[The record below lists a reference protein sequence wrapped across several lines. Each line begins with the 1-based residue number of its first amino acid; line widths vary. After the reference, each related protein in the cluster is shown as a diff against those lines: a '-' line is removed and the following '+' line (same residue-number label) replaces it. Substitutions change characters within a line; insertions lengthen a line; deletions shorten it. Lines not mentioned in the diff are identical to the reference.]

1 MNSPLRRISIGRC
14 LVIFAILSF
23 PGSPIPPV
31 PASAAETDKSGDSP
45 APADADDKAAF
56 KKKHAEYLRQ
66 MRERVVAAKIHVA
79 DADAELIA
87 EPLMRFNNR
96 SLRNVDA
103 TLWGWSSGGRLVGV
117 CKLIRM
123 EKFRPDEGPWLFCF
137 TSLSPERVDAEFAVG
152 HTFSA
157 EKPGIELKK
166 IEKGPVPG
174 KSNPERLRQIKELA
188 SRFTATTTDY
198 ANHSEELRLLPRPIY
213 RYQLPERNKP
223 ADGELLDGAIFAMSI
238 EGTAPT
244 ALVLIEL
251 HHRETGI
258 PEWQF
263 AVSHSTWA
271 ALSVKLD
278 GREVWAKPVVVQ
290 PGSYDTWDSFWEQT
304 P

>member
-1 MNSPLRRISIGRC
+1 L
-14 LVIFAILSF
+14 LAAFALFTFSGLGV

-31 PASAAETDKSGDSP
+31 AAAETDRGNDSP
-45 APADADDKAAF
+45 APLDETEEAAL
-56 KKKHAEYLRQ
+56 KKKHAEYLKQ
-66 MRERVVAAKIHVA
+66 MRERIAAATIRVAGAKS
-79 DADAELIA
+79 DAELIA
-87 EPLMRFNNR
+87 EPLMRFNNQ

-103 TLWGWSSGGRLVGV
+103 TLWGWTSGGRVVGV

-123 EKFRPDEGPWLFCF
+123 EKFRPDEGPWLYCF
-137 TSLSPERVDAEFAVG
+137 TSLSPDRVDAEFSVG
-152 HTFSA
+152 HTYSA

-174 KSNPERLRQIKELA
+174 KTNAERLRQIKELS

-213 RYQLPERNKP
+213 RYELPEPNKP
-223 ADGELLDGAIFAMSI
+223 ADGDLLDGAIFAMSI

-290 PGSYDTWDSFWEQT
+290 PGSYVTWDSFWEQT